1 MCYHI
6 TVANV
11 PFAPH
16 SCSIRGAV
24 TALHAGAACK
34 ISTVL
39 LHDAKTRQDKTVRP
53 SSHKLACT
61 QPEIATILLSRFQYL
76 TSTHCC
82 VFHYYQRRLRFSFK
96 LCEVKGTYIRKKKKV
111 HRCSIRQFNKKHNI
125 EYVQIRSQI
134 SHVFHRYQTSV
145 DNRNPNDPYLAK
157 CAKISHRQNAI
168 GFIIPLVRKL

>member
-96 LCEVKGTYIRKKKKV
+96 LCEVKGTYIRKKRKFIDVQLDNSTKNTTLNMSKSGHKSV
-111 HRCSIRQFNKKHNI
+111 MCSTDTKHQLITVIQTTPIWPN
-125 EYVQIRSQI
+125 VQKSLIDKTQ
-134 SHVFHRYQTSV
+134 
-145 DNRNPNDPYLAK
+145 
-157 CAKISHRQNAI
+157 
-168 GFIIPLVRKL
+168 